1 MIYLFKKSR
10 GEGDMKTDRLIG
22 ILSVLLQ
29 NEKMTAANLAEKFE
43 VSQRTIY
50 RDIDDI
56 CRAGIP
62 IVAERG
68 TNGGVYI
75 MEGFKLDKT
84 LLSSDDM
91 SAIISGLKSLDS
103 VSGSKKYRQL
113 MDKLDMGRTESSGCV
128 VIDLS
133 MWDKT
138 ELSPKLELIRQAA
151 ETGELISFT
160 YYSPKSTEM
169 RTIEPYKLIYQW
181 SGWYVWGYCLKREDM
196 RLFKISRMTGLSNR
210 HIRFEPHDIPPY
222 VCDKL
227 RHTKGGITAEVRFDK
242 SVKWRII
249 DEFGAELPSYDEDG
263 NVYLEFTWQDVPSLF
278 NYILTFG
285 DKAEIISPKEYRR
298 EFSKLLKNISDKY
311 DI

>member
-1 MIYLFKKSR
+1 
-10 GEGDMKTDRLIG
+10 MKTDRLIG

-29 NEKMTAANLAEKFE
+29 NEKMTAARLAEKFE
-43 VSQRTIY
+43 VSKRTIY

-62 IVAERG
+62 IAAERG
-68 TNGGVYI
+68 INGGVYI
-75 MEGFKLDKT
+75 MDGFKLDKT

-91 SAIISGLKSLDS
+91 SAIIAGLKSLDS
-103 VSGSKKYRQL
+103 VSGTKRYRQL
-113 MDKLDMGRTESSGCV
+113 MDKLDMSGTESSGCIT
-128 VIDLS
+128 IDLS

-138 ELSPKLELIRQAA
+138 ELSAKLELVKQAA
-151 ETGELISFT
+151 ESCELISFT
-160 YYSPKSTEM
+160 YYSPKSTEQ

-181 SGWYVWGYCLKREDM
+181 SGWYVWGYCLSRKAM
-196 RLFKISRMTGLSNR
+196 RLFKLSRMTELSDR
-210 HIRFEPHDIPPY
+210 HIRFEPRDIPLY

-227 RHTKGGITAEVRFDK
+227 RHTRGGVTAEVRFDR

-249 DEFGAELPSYDEDG
+249 DEFGAELPTYDDEG
-263 NVYLEFTWQDVPSLF
+263 NVYLEFTWQDKASLF

-298 EFSKLLKNISDKY
+298 EFLELLKNISDKY

>member
-1 MIYLFKKSR
+1 
-10 GEGDMKTDRLIG
+10 MKTDRLIG

-29 NEKMTAANLAEKFE
+29 NEKMTAARLAEKFE
-43 VSQRTIY
+43 VSKRTIY

-62 IVAERG
+62 IAAERG
-68 TNGGVYI
+68 TKGGVYI

-91 SAIISGLKSLDS
+91 SAIIAGLKSLDS
-103 VSGSKKYRQL
+103 VSGTKRYRQL
-113 MDKLDMGRTESSGCV
+113 MDKLDMSGTESSGCIT
-128 VIDLS
+128 IDLS

-138 ELSPKLELIRQAA
+138 ELSAKLELVKQAA
-151 ETGELISFT
+151 ESCELISFT
-160 YYSPKSTEM
+160 YYSPKSTEQ

-181 SGWYVWGYCLKREDM
+181 SGWYVWGYCLSRKAM
-196 RLFKISRMTGLSNR
+196 RLFKLSRMTELSDG
-210 HIRFEPHDIPPY
+210 HIPFEPRDIPTY

-227 RHTKGGITAEVRFDK
+227 RHTRGGVTAEVRFDR

-249 DEFGAELPSYDEDG
+249 DEFGAELPTYDDEG
-263 NVYLEFTWQDVPSLF
+263 NVYLEFTWQDKASLF

-298 EFSKLLKNISDKY
+298 EFLELLKNISVKY

>member
-1 MIYLFKKSR
+1 
-10 GEGDMKTDRLIG
+10 MKTDRLIG

-29 NEKMTAANLAEKFE
+29 NEKMTAARLAEKFE
-43 VSQRTIY
+43 VSKRTIY

-62 IVAERG
+62 IAAERG
-68 TNGGVYI
+68 INGGVYI

-91 SAIISGLKSLDS
+91 SAIIAGLKSLDS
-103 VSGSKKYRQL
+103 VSGTKRYRQL
-113 MDKLDMGRTESSGCV
+113 MDKLDMSGTESSGCIT
-128 VIDLS
+128 IDLS

-138 ELSPKLELIRQAA
+138 ELSAKLELVKQAA
-151 ETGELISFT
+151 ESCELISFT
-160 YYSPKSTEM
+160 YYSPKSTEQ

-181 SGWYVWGYCLKREDM
+181 SGWYVWGYCLSRNAM
-196 RLFKISRMTGLSNR
+196 RLFKLSRMTELSDR
-210 HIRFEPHDIPPY
+210 HIRFEPRDIPLY

-227 RHTKGGITAEVRFDK
+227 RHTRGGATAKVRFDR

-249 DEFGAELPSYDEDG
+249 DEFGAELPTYDDEG
-263 NVYLEFTWQDVPSLF
+263 NVYLEFTWQDKASLF

-298 EFSKLLKNISDKY
+298 EFSELLKNISVKY

>member
-1 MIYLFKKSR
+1 
-10 GEGDMKTDRLIG
+10 MKTDRLIG

-29 NEKMTAANLAEKFE
+29 NEKMTAARLAEKFE
-43 VSQRTIY
+43 VSPRTIY
-50 RDIDDI
+50 RDIDDL

-62 IVAERG
+62 FAAERG

-91 SAIISGLKSLDS
+91 SAIIAGLKSLDS
-103 VSGSKKYRQL
+103 VSGTKRYRQL
-113 MDKLDMGRTESSGCV
+113 MDKLDMSVTETSGCV

-138 ELSPKLELIRQAA
+138 ELAPKLELVKQAA
-151 ETGELISFT
+151 ENCELITFT
-160 YYSPKSTEM
+160 YYSPQSTEQ

-181 SGWYVWGYCLKREDM
+181 SGWYVWGYCLKRKDM
-196 RLFKISRMTGLSNR
+196 RLFKLSRMTELFNR
-210 HIRFEPHDIPPY
+210 HTPFEPRDIPTY

-227 RHTKGGITAEVRFDK
+227 RHTRGGAAAEVRFDK

-249 DEFGAELPSYDEDG
+249 DEFGAELPEYDEDG
-263 NVYLEFTWQDVPSLF
+263 NVYLKFTWQDVPALF

-298 EFSKLLKNISDKY
+298 EFSELLKNISDKY